1 VLMLVRLHKYLAV
14 CGVGSR
20 RACETYMEQG
30 RVTVDGVIV
39 REPGFQVDPQK
50 AEICF
55 NGKPVREEPKIYL
68 MLNKP
73 PGIVCTSHDPQGRPR
88 AIDLVPADHGRIY
101 TVGRLDTNSEGL
113 LLLTNDGDFA
123 NQMTHPR
130 HLKVKS
136 YELWLKDPLS
146 GRDCDAWRRGIDDGG
161 EMLRVLELSMLED
174 SRAGF
179 GYAIKLGEG
188 RNRHI
193 RRMAAFSG
201 KKVLRLRRVAIGSL
215 RLGPLKRGAWRHL
228 TPAELN
234 MLVRGR

>member
-1 VLMLVRLHKYLAV
+1 M
-14 CGVGSR
+14 S
-20 RACETYMEQG
+20 QG
-30 RVTVDGVIV
+30 RVTVDGEIV
-39 REPGFQVDPQK
+39 REPGFQVDPDK
-50 AEICF
+50 TEICF
-55 NGKPVREEPKIYL
+55 NGKPVRAEAKVYL

-88 AIDLVPADHGRIY
+88 AIDLVPADKGRLY

-123 NQMTHPR
+123 NQLMHPR
-130 HLKVKS
+130 HHIVKS

-146 GRDCDAWRRGIDDGG
+146 DADIDAWKRGIHDAG
-161 EMLRVLELSMLED
+161 EKLLVLSLERMPV
-174 SRAGF
+174 SPAGF
-179 GYAIKLGEG
+179 GYAMTLGEG

-215 RLGPLKRGAWRHL
+215 RLGSLKRGAWRLL
-228 TPAELN
+228 TPAESN
-234 MLVRGR
+234 MLARGR